1 MPKFAANV
9 STMYHEVPFSERIAL
24 AARDGFAAVE
34 CQFPYEVSVT
44 ELAKRL
50 ADANLT
56 LELLNTP
63 PGDFAAGDRG
73 LALDPTRREAFRAA
87 VRKAITY
94 AQASQCPRIHVMAGI
109 PAAQFD
115 AAKVRDTYIQNLAWA
130 AAEIGAAGAT
140 ALIEPINTRDI
151 PGYYLNHQAKAHA
164 IVRAIGSP
172 HLKVQMD
179 LYHLQIVEGDVAMHI
194 KEFLPN
200 GQVGHIQ
207 FAGVPARAEPDGG
220 EINYPYLFELIDSLG
235 YDGWIGC
242 EYFPAR
248 NKEIGGTSAGLAWL
262 RARKAS
268 ENSTQNI

>member
-1 MPKFAANV
+1 MPKFAANI
-9 STMYHEVPFSERIAL
+9 STMYHEAPFAERIRL
-24 AARDGFAAVE
+24 AARDGFRALE
-34 CQFPYEVSVT
+34 SQFPYEITPQVLAETLAQAGVS
-44 ELAKRL
+44 LL
-50 ADANLT
+50 
-56 LELLNTP
+56 LLNTP

-73 LALDPTRREAFRAA
+73 LGVDSNRREEFRAA

-94 AQASQCPRIHVMAGI
+94 AQAARCPNIHVMAGI

-115 AAKVRDTYIQNLAWA
+115 AARARDTYIQNLAWA
-130 AAEIGAAGAT
+130 AAQCGAAGIT

-179 LYHLQIVEGDVAMHI
+179 LYHLQIMEGDIAMHL

-207 FAGVPARAEPDGG
+207 IAGVPTRAEPDLG
-220 EINYPYLFELIDSLG
+220 EINYPYLFELIESLG
-235 YDGWIGC
+235 YQGWIGC

-248 NKEIGGTSAGLAWL
+248 NKEPGGTTAGLEWL
-262 RARKAS
+262 KPYALS
-268 ENSTQNI
+268 